1 MEKVMKM
8 RILAALAVLVSAL
21 IHLKLWK
28 DVFRHTDTVG
38 PAMLLNFFGGVVIA
52 VLLVTWKHWVPLVL
66 AVGFGVSTFGSF
78 IIATTSGL
86 YGVHEKWTGWEVFT
100 AAAVEIVAIIVGGA
114 LLLRERPKQTSRV

>member
-1 MEKVMKM
+1 MEKVMKL

-21 IHLKLWK
+21 VHLKLWK

-52 VLLVTWKHWVPLVL
+52 LLLISWRHWLPALL
-66 AVGFGVSTFGSF
+66 AVGFGASTLGSF

-100 AAAVEIVAIIVGGA
+100 AAAVEIVAIIVGA
-114 LLLRERPKQTSRV
+114 LLLRGRPQQLSRV